1 MPSIRRSALAA
12 VLAATAALPL
22 AAQEPRLIE
31 PDEVM
36 QLPSGTVE
44 HRGAYGRDSMH
55 FGELRLPPGRGPFPV
70 AVVVHGGCFDARA
83 TLGVSAPLADAL
95 RREGIATW
103 NVEYRSIEHPGGAW
117 PGTFND
123 VAAALD
129 HVRELARHFPLDTA
143 QVVAVGHSAGA
154 PLAVWA
160 ALRDRVPEGSP
171 VRSAGAPLRLRGAVA
186 LGGPL
191 DLAPLI
197 GHDEL
202 ICGAPVITRL
212 MGGSPD
218 AVAGHYS
225 AVTPTGLAHAG
236 TRVRLLSGEL
246 DPVVPD
252 ASARSSVEQM
262 RAAGA
267 DAEYRRLP
275 GAGHFEVIAPGSD
288 AWPAVLEAVRAVL
301 AGRP

>member
-1 MPSIRRSALAA
+1 MSSIRRS
-12 VLAATAALPL
+12 VLAATLAATATFPL
-22 AAQEPRLIE
+22 AAQEPRLLG

-44 HRGAYGRDSMH
+44 HRGAYGRDSMQ

-83 TLGVSAPLADAL
+83 TLRVNAPLADAL

-103 NVEYRSIEHPGGAW
+103 NVEYRSIEHPGGGW
-117 PGTFND
+117 PGTFTD
-123 VAAALD
+123 VGAALD
-129 HVRELARHFPLDTA
+129 HVRELARRFPLDTA
-143 QVVAVGHSAGA
+143 RVVAVGHSAGA
-154 PLAVWA
+154 PLAGWA

-171 VRSAGAPLRLRGAVA
+171 VRSADAPLRLRGAVA

-191 DLAPLI
+191 ELAPLI

-212 MGGSPD
+212 MGGGPSE
-218 AVAGHYS
+218 VASHYS
-225 AVTPTGLAHAG
+225 AVTPTSLARPG
-236 TRVRLLSGEL
+236 TRVRLISGEF

-252 ASARSSVEQM
+252 GSARTSVEQM

-267 DAEYRRLP
+267 DAEYRRLA

-288 AWPAVLEAVRAVL
+288 AWPAVLEAVRTVL
-301 AGRP
+301 ASP

>member
-12 VLAATAALPL
+12 ALAAIAAFPL
-22 AAQEPRLIE
+22 AAQEPRLLS

-44 HRGAYGRDSMH
+44 HRGVYGRDSMQ

-70 AVVVHGGCFDARA
+70 AVVVHGGCFDVRA
-83 TLGVSAPLADAL
+83 TLRVNAPMADAL

-103 NVEYRSIEHPGGAW
+103 NVEYRSIEHPGGGW
-117 PGTFND
+117 PGTFTD
-123 VAAALD
+123 VGAAVD
-129 HVRELARHFPLDTA
+129 HVRELARQFPLDTT

-154 PLAVWA
+154 PLAAWA

-191 DLAPLI
+191 ELAPLI

-202 ICGAPVITRL
+202 ICGGPVIARL
-212 MGGSPD
+212 MGGTPGAVPD
-218 AVAGHYS
+218 NYG
-225 AVTPTGLAHAG
+225 AVTPTSLAHPG
-236 TRVRLLSGEL
+236 TRVRLISGEF

-267 DAEYRRLP
+267 DAEYRQLL

-288 AWPAVLEAVRAVL
+288 AWPVVLEAVRAML
-301 AGRP
+301 SGPP